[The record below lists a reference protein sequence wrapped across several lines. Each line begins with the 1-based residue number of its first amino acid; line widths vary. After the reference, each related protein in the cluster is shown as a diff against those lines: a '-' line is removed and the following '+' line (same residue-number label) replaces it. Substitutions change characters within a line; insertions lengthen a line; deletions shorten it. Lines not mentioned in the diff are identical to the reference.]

1 MRTKLDEKMMHNV
14 RTAVQDADALLVILD
29 ATEDP
34 AEALAMVNIGPD
46 WKGPPLALVR
56 SALVHKLTPVTY
68 PRFERMVWQ

>member
-1 MRTKLDEKMMHNV
+1 MMHNV

-34 AEALAMVNIGPD
+34 AEALAMVNVGPD

-56 SALVHKLTPVTY
+56 LQVLGFIH
-68 PRFERMVWQ
+68 